1 MGEKLIRLYTRQ
13 NDKTLNSLEKK
24 GRVINE
30 RMYVQLHFGPDAD
43 LFLDSYDWFTKEAQK
58 RLEKPEDVSA
68 PIWCSISTK
77 CCLRPIENT
86 VVYVLKVPEDMITLS
101 GTMYL
106 IESTY
111 QKTQKMQK
119 SIQNTLKNLG

>member
-43 LFLDSYDWFTKEAQK
+43 LFLDSYDLFT
-58 RLEKPEDVSA
+58 
-68 PIWCSISTK
+68 
-77 CCLRPIENT
+77 
-86 VVYVLKVPEDMITLS
+86 
-101 GTMYL
+101 
-106 IESTY
+106 
-111 QKTQKMQK
+111 
-119 SIQNTLKNLG
+119 